1 MTGETETHKID
12 NTGVVGVVGGI
23 IAKSWKSDDSPLIK
37 AKSLETITK
46 CNHA

>member
-12 NTGVVGVVGGI
+12 NKGVVGVGGI
-23 IAKSWKSDDSPLIK
+23 KAKGWKSDDSPLIK

-46 CNHA
+46 FNHA